1 MNGRVRCIGGTAAL
15 VGFLLAAWV
24 FTGGGARALAGE
36 PREELKSSISRVLEV
51 LRDPALKGKEHREA
65 RRKKL
70 RSIIHVRFDFAEMGK
85 RSLARQWRKRSP
97 EEKKEFVD
105 LFSHLLEDSYVSKIE
120 AYSNEKI
127 VYPTERKEEHYA
139 EVNSKIV
146 PKSGRDIAIDYRLH
160 KTPEG
165 WRVYDVIIEGVSL
178 VANYRRQFKRL
189 IRRSSYEELLA
200 RMKTKRGGFE
210 VNTDGKGKKL

>member
-1 MNGRVRCIGGTAAL
+1 MNCRVRCIGRTAAL
-15 VGFLLAAWV
+15 VGFLLAAWI

-36 PREELKSSISRVLEV
+36 PREEVESSISRVLEV
-51 LRDPALKGKEHREA
+51 LKDPALKGEEHQEA
-65 RRKKL
+65 RRKKM
-70 RSIIHVRFDFAEMGK
+70 REIIHIRFDFAEMGK
-85 RSLARQWRKRSP
+85 RSLAREWRKRSP

-105 LFSHLLEDSYVSKIE
+105 VFSRLLEDSYVSKIE

-127 VYPTERKEEHYA
+127 VYHTERKEEKYA
-139 EVNSKIV
+139 EVKSKVV

-165 WRVYDVIIEGVSL
+165 WRVYDVVIEGVSL

-189 IRRSSYEELLA
+189 IRRSSYKELLA
-200 RMKTKRGGFE
+200 RLETKRGEF
-210 VNTDGKGKKL
+210 

>member
-1 MNGRVRCIGGTAAL
+1 MNCRVRCISGTAAL
-15 VGFLLAAWV
+15 VGFLLAAWI

-36 PREELKSSISRVLEV
+36 PREELESSIAQVLEV
-51 LRDPALKGKEHREA
+51 LNDPALKGEEHREA
-65 RRKKL
+65 RRKKV
-70 RSIIHVRFDFAEMGK
+70 REIIHVRFDFAEMGK

-105 LFSHLLEDSYVSKIE
+105 VFSHLLEDSYLSKIE
-120 AYSNEKI
+120 AYSDEKI
-127 VYPTERKEEHYA
+127 VYPTERKEEKYA
-139 EVNSKIV
+139 EVKSKIV
-146 PKSGRDIAIDYRLH
+146 SKSGRDIAIDYRLH

-165 WRVYDVIIEGVSL
+165 WRVYDVVIEGVSL

-189 IRRSSYEELLA
+189 IRRSSYKDLLA
-200 RMKTKRGGFE
+200 RMKTKRGEFE